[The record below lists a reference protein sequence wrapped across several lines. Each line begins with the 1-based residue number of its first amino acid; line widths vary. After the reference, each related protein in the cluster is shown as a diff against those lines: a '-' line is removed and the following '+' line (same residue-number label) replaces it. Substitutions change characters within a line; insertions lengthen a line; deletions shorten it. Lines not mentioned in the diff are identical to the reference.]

1 MRKLALAMLLLLLFC
16 SIADAKIIGNFSTD
30 AIGLKTVSLDEARV
44 KEDNSSSSINASS
57 NISQPV
63 TKIESIDSPDILSE
77 SVSKGNALFARS
89 IVDGMYA
96 DFENSEVTKKYGSM
110 RGAITT
116 VLTFVPNPYN
126 DPIIKNLYSD
136 YNNLAIY
143 FVILFILGEWFN
155 RRMAQLKI
163 TSSVF
168 GHKDL
173 SHSKFI
179 GGACMCML
187 ALSAN
192 IIFMFALQII
202 QALSQFAVMPSI
214 DAIAPSPDN
223 LLLYIMMALCDLLV
237 FLFFAI
243 RYYVIYIIA
252 VLCSLIAVMLVP
264 DVTRGFALDAIEKI
278 IRLLIMQPA
287 ALFAS
292 VIGIYASKGVPAP
305 LESFGYIGLTIVVIC
320 VCWYCLFGNFTLLKQ
335 AVTYA
340 VRKGVVKV

>member
-1 MRKLALAMLLLLLFC
+1 MKKLALAIVFCMLLFC
-16 SIADAKIIGNFSTD
+16 SIADAKIVGNFSND
-30 AIGLKTVSLDEARV
+30 AIGLRTVSLAEARVNETVTGTNTSGNVSQPATKTVSV
-44 KEDNSSSSINASS
+44 
-57 NISQPV
+57 
-63 TKIESIDSPDILSE
+63 DSPGILAE
-77 SVSKGNALFARS
+77 AVSKGNALFARS
-89 IVDGMYA
+89 IIDGMYA
-96 DFENSEVTKKYGSM
+96 DFENSEVTKEYGSM
-110 RGAITT
+110 RGALVT
-116 VLTFVPNPYN
+116 VLTFVPNPYD
-126 DPIIKNLYSD
+126 DPIIQNLYTN

-143 FVILFILGEWFN
+143 FVILFILGEFFN

-173 SHSKFI
+173 SQSKFI
-179 GGACMCML
+179 GGICMCMFG
-187 ALSAN
+187 LSAN
-192 IIFMFALQII
+192 IIFMFALQIV
-202 QALSQFAVMPSI
+202 QALNQFAIMPSM
-214 DAIAPSPDN
+214 DAIAPNPGN
-223 LLLYIMMALCDLLV
+223 LLLYGMMAICDLILT
-237 FLFFAI
+237 LFFAV
-243 RYYVIYIIA
+243 RYFLIYIIA

-264 DVTRGFALDAIEKI
+264 GVTRGFALNAIEKI

-305 LESFGYIGLTIVVIC
+305 LESFGYLGLTIVIIC

>member
-1 MRKLALAMLLLLLFC
+1 MTKLALAIVFCMLLFC

-30 AIGLKTVSLDEARV
+30 ATGIKTVSLTEARV
-44 KEDNSSSSINASS
+44 NETDIGTNTSS
-57 NISQPV
+57 NVSEPS
-63 TKIESIDSPDILSE
+63 TKTESIDSPDILSE

-89 IVDGMYA
+89 LVDGMYA
-96 DFENSEVTKKYGSM
+96 DFENSDVTKKYGSM
-110 RGAITT
+110 RGAIAT
-116 VLTFVPNPYN
+116 VLTFVPNPYD
-126 DPIIKNLYSD
+126 DPIIQDLYTD

-143 FVILFILGEWFN
+143 FVILFVLGEFFN
-155 RRMAQLKI
+155 RRMAQLKV

-168 GHKDL
+168 GNKDL
-173 SHSKFI
+173 SQSRFI
-179 GGACMCML
+179 GGMCMCMVGL
-187 ALSAN
+187 AAN
-192 IIFMFALQII
+192 LIFMFALDVT
-202 QALSQFAVMPSI
+202 ASLSQFAVMPSM
-214 DAIAPSPDN
+214 DAIAPNPGN
-223 LLLYIMMALCDLLV
+223 LLLYIMMAICDLIVLV
-237 FLFFAI
+237 FFVI
-243 RYYVIYIIA
+243 RYFLIYIIA

-278 IRLLIMQPA
+278 VRLLIMQPA

-305 LESFGYIGLTIVVIC
+305 LESFGYLGLTIVIIC